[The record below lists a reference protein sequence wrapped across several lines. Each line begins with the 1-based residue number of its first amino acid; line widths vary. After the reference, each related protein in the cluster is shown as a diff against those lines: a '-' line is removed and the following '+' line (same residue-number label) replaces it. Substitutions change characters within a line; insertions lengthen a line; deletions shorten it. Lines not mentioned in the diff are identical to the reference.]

1 MLNISADEIKLGI
14 SIAQTGNNAS
24 FVFKNVVNEN
34 PSWQDFIDHVN
45 KEIHTPMDKLYPV
58 QPDKPFEER
67 IINGVTLKSL
77 FYIDART
84 RDMNIFLNYNDLLKL
99 FSSATGKNIYPA
111 SVFINFISN
120 EYNVPKHHDKR
131 ETLFWQ
137 CIGKTVWR
145 VYPPSSEFPV
155 SYTLEPGDIIYIP
168 KGVEHEVIIEEPRAS
183 IAFGYE
189 NEV

>member
-14 SIAQTGNNAS
+14 HIAKTGNNAS
-24 FVFKNVVNEN
+24 FVFKNVVQDN
-34 PSWQDFIDHVN
+34 PGWQHFIDHIN
-45 KEIHTPMDKLYPV
+45 KEIHTPMDIPRNTH
-58 QPDKPFEER
+58 KPFNER

-77 FYIDART
+77 FYIDARVRNMEKFPKYLEVFQT
-84 RDMNIFLNYNDLLKL
+84 LKN
-99 FSSATGKNIYPA
+99 SIEKDVYPV
-111 SVFINFISN
+111 SVFVNFIAN
-120 EYNVPKHHDKR
+120 EYNIPKHSDKR

-137 CIGKTVWR
+137 CIGKTFWH

-155 SYTLEPGDIIYIP
+155 SYTLEPGDILYVP

-189 NEV
+189 NEI

>member
-34 PSWQDFIDHVN
+34 PSWQDFIDHIN
-45 KEIHTPMDKLYPV
+45 KEIHTPMDNPINTH
-58 QPDKPFEER
+58 KPFNER
-67 IINGVTLKSL
+67 LINGVMLKSL
-77 FYIDART
+77 FYMDARV
-84 RDMNIFLNYNDLLKL
+84 RDMEKFSKYSEVFETLKQ
-99 FSSATGKNIYPA
+99 AIGKDVYPV
-111 SVFINFISN
+111 SVFVNFVAN
-120 EYNVPKHHDKR
+120 EYNVPKHCDKR

-137 CIGKTVWR
+137 CIGKTIWR

-155 SYTLEPGDIIYIP
+155 SYTLEPGDIIYVP
-168 KGVEHEVIIEEPRAS
+168 KGIDHEVIIEEPRAS